1 MKEEINCGYRI
12 RSLCK
17 EKNIEL
23 KELASAL
30 GLSYSSVCQ
39 YSGGTRMPSRKT
51 QKKMAEFFDVDAEYL
66 MGQTNV
72 KHLSNY
78 VEVIKKDYS
87 DEEVELLSA
96 YRSAPKNIK
105 KAIKILLEV

>member
-51 QKKMAEFFDVDAEYL
+51 
-66 MGQTNV
+66 
-72 KHLSNY
+72 
-78 VEVIKKDYS
+78 
-87 DEEVELLSA
+87 
-96 YRSAPKNIK
+96 
-105 KAIKILLEV
+105 